1 MEYKYLILL
10 VPIPFFIL
18 LIWVA
23 FRVSNQT
30 QKDWQT
36 LEDLQKRIALIE
48 TKDELDEF
56 EIEFYDKGSKIFNRF
71 ITPHLLEIKG
81 NINGM
86 RKALK

>member
-10 VPIPFFIL
+10 VPITFSIL
-18 LIWVA
+18 LIWVT

-30 QKDWQT
+30 RKDWQT

-56 EIEFYDKGSKIFNRF
+56 EREFYDKGSKIFNKF

-86 RKALK
+86 RKVLK